1 MVCNKTVCRDTQIIT
16 KKNAKMRGDEKRDSE
31 DVIRDR
37 DPDGLGLYQ
46 NVMNKD
52 IYALNHL

>member
-1 MVCNKTVCRDTQIIT
+1 MVCNKTVCGDTQIIT

>member
-1 MVCNKTVCRDTQIIT
+1 
-16 KKNAKMRGDEKRDSE
+16 MRGDEKRDSE